1 MSLKTIII
9 IILSVL
15 VTIVFMQN
23 TDEVL
28 FKFLWN
34 DIYLSK
40 MIMMIA
46 ILLIGFVAGMI
57 VARPRKKS
65 NSVNYS
71 ETQKNVPL
79 EINNPESSDYQQP
92 NQKNT
97 LSDEDREYLN

>member
-1 MSLKTIII
+1 MSFKTIII

-40 MIMMIA
+40 MIMMIG

-57 VARPRKKS
+57 VARPRKKPTPA
-65 NSVNYS
+65 NYA

-79 EINNPESSDYQQP
+79 EINNPDSSNYQQP
-92 NQKNT
+92 EQKRT

>member
-1 MSLKTIII
+1 MNFKTIII

-57 VARPRKKS
+57 VARPRKKLTPA
-65 NSVNYS
+65 NYS

-79 EINNPESSDYQQP
+79 EINNPESSNYQQP
-92 NQKNT
+92 EQKST